1 MASGVP
7 ASDKRGSSFFFL
19 QSHGEGVSRDDGRRT
34 ARVAR
39 RRRRRGI
46 KAAHRRAGSRARG
59 EDATL
64 SLPSRMPSPTA
75 CRVSSLITLH
85 SYVSKSRAQTS
96 LANEPQ
102 SHGQPK
108 KRSSDAAL
116 TGEVALVV
124 HLHPVGMP

>member
-7 ASDKRGSSFFFL
+7 ASDKRGSSFFVL

-39 RRRRRGI
+39 RRRRRRGI

-59 EDATL
+59 EDAAL

-85 SYVSKSRAQTS
+85 S
-96 LANEPQ
+96 
-102 SHGQPK
+102 
-108 KRSSDAAL
+108 
-116 TGEVALVV
+116 
-124 HLHPVGMP
+124 